1 VTIYKAGCISAA
13 NGSNIVE
20 GFGTRWLTYVH
31 AGDTITIYG
40 VDYTIDAVTDNYLL
54 TLTAPYTGLGVDRID
69 YLINCF
75 PVVPSLAQLQAEAA
89 ARVDALAGATR
100 LNYVTIAPGQEMTY
114 TAKLAAANAYI
125 AAGYPA
131 DAMPYP
137 WINTEA
143 TLTGATPTAVADSIV
158 TMAGLWS
165 VIGATIEGRRLATKQ
180 TISGAITS
188 GQIDAAEQAFIV
200 AMQSL

>member
-1 VTIYKAGCISAA
+1 VEIYQAGYISAT

-31 AGDTITIYG
+31 AGDEITIYG
-40 VDYTIDAVTDNYLL
+40 VDYTIDAVADNYLL

-114 TAKLAAANAYI
+114 TAKLADANAYI
-125 AAGYPA
+125 AAGYPT
-131 DAMPYP
+131 DASPYP

-143 TLTGATPTAVADSIV
+143 TLTSSTPTAVADLIIY
-158 TMAGLWS
+158 TAGLWGA
-165 VIGATIEGRRLATKQ
+165 IGATIEGRRLATKQ
-180 TISGAITS
+180 TIAGATNS
-188 GQIDAAEQAFIV
+188 GQIDAAEQVFIM